1 MNSTTKGIISVVIV
15 GALVY
20 GVYMLT
26 YGKKHH
32 YATIILKFGKST
44 GTMAQLH
51 TFDEKFLKS
60 WAKASMRNEPT
71 FTLDGKVYNTQGG
84 SAKK

>member
-1 MNSTTKGIISVVIV
+1 MNKNVKGIIGVVVV

-32 YATIILKFGKST
+32 YATIILKFGKSQ

-51 TFDEKFLKS
+51 TFDVDFLKA
-60 WAKASMRNEPT
+60 WAKASKNNLPT
-71 FTLDGKVYNTQGG
+71 FSLNGKTYNTQGG
-84 SAKK
+84 TAKQ